1 MPDYWN
7 HNSKT
12 NTTSKSK
19 NVEKFELSSGN
30 SKEILSSTL
39 SLSSNANITE
49 NENKLDNTIK
59 KKEVMDNPIKVS
71 NDTKTLLK
79 ESTSENPKQTPTEYV
94 AELESAEPISY
105 IWEDGD

>member
-1 MPDYWN
+1 
-7 HNSKT
+7 
-12 NTTSKSK
+12 
-19 NVEKFELSSGN
+19 
-30 SKEILSSTL
+30 
-39 SLSSNANITE
+39 LSSNANITE
-49 NENKLDNTIK
+49 NENKLDNTLQK

-79 ESTSENPKQTPTEYV
+79 ESTSEKPKQTPLENV